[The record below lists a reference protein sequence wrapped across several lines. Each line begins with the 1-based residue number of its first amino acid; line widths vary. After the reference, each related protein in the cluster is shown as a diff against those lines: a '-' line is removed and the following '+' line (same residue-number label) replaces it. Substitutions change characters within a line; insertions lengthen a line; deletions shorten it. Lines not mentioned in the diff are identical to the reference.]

1 MMKDLILGF
10 GPQLVEALN
19 IAQNAK
25 LNPAKSTIQNVV
37 IAGMGGSGIGG
48 NLIKALTSEEIIVP
62 IEVSK
67 SYDIPA
73 FVNANTLFIA
83 CSFSGNTEE
92 TLAAADKAKAKG
104 AQIVAITSGG
114 KMGEFVAAN
123 GYDSISIPGRSNSP
137 RASIGYSFVQ
147 ILLILK
153 HYGLIPTDH
162 FSEVKASSDLLAKE
176 QQAIQAKA
184 KELTAH
190 FKNKL
195 PILYGDTK
203 MEAVLVRAQQ
213 QIAEN
218 SKQLSHVNVM
228 PEMNHNELV
237 GWDHAKVI
245 FGNAA
250 TLLIRTG
257 FDHPRTSIRMDVC
270 KGIFEKV
277 AGTVLELKGEGQSF
291 MEQCM
296 YINHVLDWT
305 SFFLAEENNV
315 DPFPVDVINFLK
327 NELAKVG

>member
-10 GPQLVEALN
+10 GPQLEEALN
-19 IAQNAK
+19 IAAQAK
-25 LNPAKSTIQNVV
+25 LSAPKAAVHNVV

-48 NLIKALTSEEIIVP
+48 NVIKALTSEEITVP

-92 TLAAADKAKAKG
+92 TLSAADKAKAKG
-104 AQIVAITSGG
+104 AQIVSITSGG
-114 KMGEFVAAN
+114 KMGEFVTAN

-153 HYGLIPTDH
+153 HYGLIPSNH
-162 FSEVKASSDLLAKE
+162 FDEVKRSADLLAKE

-203 MEAVLVRAQQ
+203 MEAILVRAQQ

-245 FGNAA
+245 FANAA
-250 TLLIRTG
+250 TLLIRTS
-257 FDHPRTSIRMDVC
+257 FDHPRTIIRMDVC

-277 AGTVLELKGEGQSF
+277 AGTVLELKGQGQSF
-291 MEQCM
+291 MEECM

-327 NELAKVG
+327 NELSKVG